1 MKNHV
6 KVFILGSIL
15 LSILLSILSII
26 LFMRF
31 VWPILSHYT
40 YYYLNYEIVI
50 PMPKGKDKIY
60 SIHGIDHT
68 AFEIWDYDDS
78 KIEKLIKQSYMTEIT
93 EENKDIAMQNY
104 LYNKELFEGI
114 FSNEVENVNLDE
126 NFDTNKIISEGN
138 YYALITLGEKDP
150 LFETPI
156 PYNEYMLIY
165 LEMDTHKLYV
175 FEWL

>member
-26 LFMRF
+26 LFMRI
-31 VWPILSHYT
+31 VWPILSHYA

-50 PMPKGKDKIY
+50 PMPKSKDKIY

-78 KIEKLIKQSYMTEIT
+78 KIEKLIK
-93 EENKDIAMQNY
+93 
-104 LYNKELFEGI
+104 
-114 FSNEVENVNLDE
+114 
-126 NFDTNKIISEGN
+126 
-138 YYALITLGEKDP
+138 
-150 LFETPI
+150 
-156 PYNEYMLIY
+156 
-165 LEMDTHKLYV
+165 
-175 FEWL
+175 